1 MKEDIAGTLVFD
13 ASVLIDLLM
22 LSNRG
27 KFIQKALLDEII
39 DAHTTELALIETEYI
54 LCRKIG
60 WGHAKTRVEK
70 LLASGYINII

>member
-27 KFIQKALLDEII
+27 KFIQKALLDELI

-60 WGHAKTRVEK
+60 
-70 LLASGYINII
+70 